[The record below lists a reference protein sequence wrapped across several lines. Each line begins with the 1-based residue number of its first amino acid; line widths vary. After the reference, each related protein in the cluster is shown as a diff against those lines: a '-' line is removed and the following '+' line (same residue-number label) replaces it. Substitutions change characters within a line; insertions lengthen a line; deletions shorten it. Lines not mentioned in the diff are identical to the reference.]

1 MGYQEARE
9 DMLGD
14 VISGLVPVLVPEL
27 FIQQEPQMPE
37 AMATCSDGAVTS
49 TPIPA
54 TQSEG
59 PLLMETNSI
68 WNGHSYGIDN
78 VEITCKRKRSN

>member
-1 MGYQEARE
+1 
-9 DMLGD
+9 
-14 VISGLVPVLVPEL
+14 
-27 FIQQEPQMPE
+27 
-37 AMATCSDGAVTS
+37 MATCSDGAVIS

-78 VEITCKRKRSN
+78 VEITCKRKRSNKVHVCLPGDIICSIVIKMNPCLM